1 MQKRLILLLFGS
13 LLALTA
19 CTPPTEEAAPAT
31 AVPVSPTEPMAE
43 AVLATAV
50 CDPTA
55 ADGHLFTSEAG
66 GYCLIYPPT
75 YCWLPGQ
82 DALTNTFVSMD
93 PVDETTNR
101 CTDDPL
107 ILHGEVVWLQVK
119 VAPAEGQPLDELVAG
134 YRANEEVF
142 GLEFEEVVLDGVT
155 AVQINNMPGQDISR
169 MLFAVH
175 NDQFYELTFQPA
187 AADRLYAQVLDT
199 FRFLP

>member
-1 MQKRLILLLFGS
+1 MQTQLILLLFWS
-13 LLALTA
+13 LLSLAA

-31 AVPVSPTEPMAE
+31 AVAVTTSEATAE
-43 AVLATAV
+43 AALDPVI
-50 CDPTA
+50 CDPIS
-55 ADGHLFTSEAG
+55 ADGQLFTSEEG

-82 DALTNTFVSMD
+82 DALTHTFVSMD

-101 CTDDPL
+101 CTDDTL

-119 VAPAEGQPLDELVAG
+119 VSPAEGQPLEELVAG
-134 YRANEEVF
+134 YRANEELF
-142 GLEFEEVVLDGVT
+142 GLEFAEVVLDGET

-169 MLFAVH
+169 VLFAVH
-175 NDQFYELTFQPA
+175 NDQFYELTFVPA
-187 AADRLYAQVLDT
+187 AADRLYAQVLET